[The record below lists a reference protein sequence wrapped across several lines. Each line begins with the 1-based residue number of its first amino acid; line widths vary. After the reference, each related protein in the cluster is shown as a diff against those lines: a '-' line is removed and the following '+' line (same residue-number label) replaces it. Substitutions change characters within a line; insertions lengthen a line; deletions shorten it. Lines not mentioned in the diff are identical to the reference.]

1 MAFKNLIGFINNI
14 NKSSKNTIAIKKE
27 VEYPHNQYD
36 PEFVAKAKGDSDIN
50 WHKVF
55 EEVEDDAQF

>member
-1 MAFKNLIGFINNI
+1 MIGFINNRNKN
-14 NKSSKNTIAIKKE
+14 NKSTIAIKKE

-50 WHKVF
+50 WHSIL
-55 EEVEDDAQF
+55 EEVQDDVQFEK